1 MNLRPYDRAS
11 AVRYAHRWAY
21 RRNPA
26 FFDFSDLG
34 GDCTNFVSQCIFAGS
49 GVMNF
54 TPTYGWYYIDPE
66 NRAPAWTGVKFFHDF
81 LIKNKGFG
89 PFGIITNKYRVEIGD
104 VIFLINNKNEY
115 YHTLFISNKDGES
128 LFCSAHTFDAYNRP
142 LDSYLY
148 YRAEFV
154 HILGVNG

>member
-1 MNLRPYDRAS
+1 MKILEYDRLS
-11 AVRYAHRWAY
+11 SKLYAKRWAND
-21 RRNPA
+21 RNPA
-26 FFDFSDLG
+26 YFNFDRLG
-34 GDCTNFVSQCIFAGS
+34 GDCTNFVSQCVFS
-49 GVMNF
+49 GAKIMNF
-54 TPTYGWYYIDPE
+54 DKNNGWYYSSIN

-81 LIKNKGFG
+81 LTKNKGFG
-89 PFGIITNKYRVEIGD
+89 PFGAETNAYNANIGD

-115 YHTLFISNKDGES
+115 YHTLFLSDKKGEK

-142 LDSYLY
+142 LESYLY